1 MMLSKRA
8 IKYLL
13 LSTGLV
19 LLYVH
24 QQTAILQ
31 LSYSIEK
38 KERKLAELSEH
49 YKLARYQIARLRSPN
64 FLNQQLKAH
73 SFDLTHPKVI
83 EVIKVP
89 IPKVESAPSQ
99 AHWPLKSS
107 LIFWM
112 GTVKEAQAKTS
123 SK

>member
-24 QQTAILQ
+24 QQTAVLRI
-31 LSYSIEK
+31 SYAIEK
-38 KERKLAELSEH
+38 KERNLAELNEQ
-49 YKLARYQIARLRSPN
+49 YKLAKYQITRLRSPS
-64 FLNQQLKAH
+64 FLNQQLKNH
-73 SFDLTHPKVI
+73 SLHLTHPKVI
-83 EVIKVP
+83 EVVQ
-89 IPKVESAPSQ
+89 VRS
-99 AHWPLKSS
+99 SS
-107 LIFWM
+107 LETVQPQAVWPAKPSFIAWI
-112 GTVKEAQAKTS
+112 GSVKEAQAKTS